1 MDKLTETS
9 GPAQQTEPSTG
20 AELDAKTAPTA
31 SDADGADAAR
41 KADMA
46 PDELAWEN
54 LLEQNLG
61 LFYLPRY
68 KEAKAKGLVT
78 AWDYVKDDPNLPRVL
93 LIGDSI
99 SRGYTVPVR
108 TELAG
113 KANVHRAPANCG
125 PTTLGLQKLDV
136 WLDGGPWDLIHF
148 NFGIH
153 DRNSVS
159 EDYADRLAAIV
170 GRLQA
175 TGAKLIWANATPLP
189 EHSDT
194 YRRGDCARLNAV
206 AAEHMDRHGIPIN
219 DLYASVL
226 PVLGDYQNPD
236 DCHFNAAGYAFLG
249 KIVAERILQEL
260 GIE

>member
-1 MDKLTETS
+1 MDKRTATS
-9 GPAQQTEPSTG
+9 RPAQQIEPSSG
-20 AELDAKTAPTA
+20 MELDAKTAPAA
-31 SDADGADAAR
+31 SDVDGADAAR
-41 KADMA
+41 KSDMA
-46 PDELAWEN
+46 PGERAWET

-61 LFYLPRY
+61 PFYLPRY

-108 TELAG
+108 TALAG
-113 KANVHRAPANCG
+113 KVNVHRAPANCG
-125 PTTLGLQKLDV
+125 STTLGLQKLDV

-148 NFGIH
+148 NFGVH
-153 DRNSVS
+153 DRNSAS

-175 TGAKLIWANATPLP
+175 TGAKLVWANATPLP
-189 EHSDT
+189 ENSDT
-194 YRRGDCARLNAV
+194 YRRGDCARLNAA
-206 AAEHMDRHGIPIN
+206 AAEHMHRYGIPIN

-226 PVLGDYQNPD
+226 PALKDYQNPD

-249 KIVAERILQEL
+249 KIVAERIRQEL